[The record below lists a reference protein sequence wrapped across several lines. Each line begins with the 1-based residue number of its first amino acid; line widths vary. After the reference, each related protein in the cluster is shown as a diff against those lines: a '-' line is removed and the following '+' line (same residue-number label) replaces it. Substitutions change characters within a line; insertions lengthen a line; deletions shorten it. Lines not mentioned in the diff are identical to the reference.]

1 MSMTYP
7 EWLDRGE
14 YPFEPHEFQLSPG
27 TMRYVDE
34 GRGKPLVMVHGNPYW
49 SFEYRRLIS
58 HFSGKRRCVA
68 PDLLGFGL
76 SDKPG
81 EWGYLPQQHAESL
94 EELLD
99 SLDLREITMVVND
112 WGGPVGLAY
121 AIEHPE
127 RIESVVVTNSWLWS
141 VADDWYYRA
150 FSGFVGGAIGRFL
163 IRRFNFFARGVVRRV
178 FGDKKKLTAEL
189 HKQIT
194 APLATPD
201 ERKGSWVFPG
211 QIVGASDWLE
221 ELWERRGRLEGK
233 VKLIVWGMKD
243 IAFREKELERWR
255 QAFPGARVLRLPQA
269 GHFVAEEAPE
279 PLIEA
284 IEGLS
289 QP

>member
-1 MSMTYP
+1 
-7 EWLDRGE
+7 
-14 YPFEPHEFQLSPG
+14 
-27 TMRYVDE
+27 MRYVDE